1 MLLVVLLVKNNSK
14 LLFRIVVLLCYYR
27 AIIKYHRGSRKT
39 SKPVHRS
46 SCNFLTGSQP
56 AKYTQSQTAC
66 SPLFL
71 SSTISFATMILRDYY
86 NEVESQILKEDRW
99 YSILPQA
106 TFTTSQYIVLI
117 LNSVSERITSTARD
131 RTSSG
136 GITAI
141 VTTRDF
147 VTIYQ
152 HSCAWSWN

>member
-1 MLLVVLLVKNNSK
+1 MLVILLVKNNSK
-14 LLFRIVVLLCYYR
+14 LLFRIVLLCYYR
-27 AIIKYHRGSRKT
+27 TIIKYHHRGSRET

-99 YSILPQA
+99 YCILP
-106 TFTTSQYIVLI
+106 FTILQYIVLI